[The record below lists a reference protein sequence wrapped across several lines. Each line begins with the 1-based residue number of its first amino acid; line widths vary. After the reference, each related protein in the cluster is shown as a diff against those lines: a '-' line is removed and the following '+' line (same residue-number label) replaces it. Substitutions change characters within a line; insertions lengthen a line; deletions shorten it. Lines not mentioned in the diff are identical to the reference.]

1 MTNETQAPNTQI
13 TIEQICA
20 AILATIKTVEVP
32 LEVLLTNY
40 AGKTIAINQD
50 EETKALTFT
59 LADLPPVEVADA
71 ADTQE
76 TESTE

>member
-40 AGKTIAINQD
+40 AGKTIAIN
-50 EETKALTFT
+50 
-59 LADLPPVEVADA
+59 
-71 ADTQE
+71 
-76 TESTE
+76 